1 MRIALQFYMS
11 FFYTPSYRC
20 LSSRVLYGCFRL
32 RFVSKLCGA
41 QAPLI
46 FNYSTLVGCAH
57 AWRTLFSPCSAL
69 STLLFC
75 QQLRRHRP
83 VLYSWTRICILMHIR
98 LTKALSLRVT
108 YFAYRDILGYNRM
121 SLISRVS
128 PSFPTLFPSLDTRS
142 SGAFVYTVVRCLP
155 TSLSYVTQ
163 ISVREGCFFSF
174 LSWISS
180 NFDPLSPLVLSYS
193 TFSEWYL
200 CFVCVCFFS
209 SFLT

>member
-20 LSSRVLYGCFRL
+20 LSPRVLYGCFRL

-57 AWRTLFSPCSAL
+57 AWRTL
-69 STLLFC
+69 
-75 QQLRRHRP
+75 
-83 VLYSWTRICILMHIR
+83 
-98 LTKALSLRVT
+98 RVT
-108 YFAYRDILGYNRM
+108 YFAYRDILGYSRM

-193 TFSEWYL
+193 TFSE
-200 CFVCVCFFS
+200 
-209 SFLT
+209 